1 MCGPV
6 THQVQFL
13 QERTQIADIY
23 ILTLGE
29 SSKKKTI
36 FYGQADR
43 KRLPPPLPPL
53 LRSPFCEF
61 RFCVSFMLD
70 YNSKS
75 YFPPTTSI
83 PNSSLLL
90 MLLCHKTVI

>member
-29 SSKKKTI
+29 SSKKNPI

-43 KRLPPPLPPL
+43 KGEGGSATSAL
-53 LRSPFCEF
+53 SDF
-61 RFCVSFMLD
+61 
-70 YNSKS
+70 SKA
-75 YFPPTTSI
+75 
-83 PNSSLLL
+83 
-90 MLLCHKTVI
+90 V